1 MNPITKL
8 QIIVR
13 TLTEDTKT
21 KLTLISILSRNLTI
35 KQIDEIYNSTH
46 VTDNEFFNIIKRNYE
61 TGL

>member
-46 VTDNEFFNIIKRNYE
+46 VTDNEFINIIKRNYE